1 VWLSPDVFFNS
12 TEIDTYTDFQSEY
25 RSFLSVIIAPN
36 EEDMVSLRVRAHS
49 EVHATVASDILL
61 QLLTT
66 CESRD
71 VTLRSGEFSERFRV
85 SGLAFSYFL
94 AHSRNQRV
102 LRMFEFA
109 LDTCHCRAID
119 ALTRTDLQ
127 IKLDYCELTESGE
140 EILLECIRQNRGPTE
155 LLWCRI
161 DTRRLAGALQ
171 GNTSVTSLALH
182 EDCSDEEKLVLVQ
195 ALAEN
200 GGLVTLCLHGFPI
213 TDGIWIALWQSV
225 AHHPKLEKIIFSRYG
240 SAWRDGNTDAQK
252 TLRMQAM
259 VDALHVNTV
268 LLTIALTDN
277 HFDED
282 ILGSTVYPLLLANRY
297 RPRVG
302 AITEVEGAL
311 RRQLLGRALGSIS
324 RNPSLIWRF
333 LSANSNVRV
342 GPTPPEEREG
352 A

>member
-1 VWLSPDVFFNS
+1 
-12 TEIDTYTDFQSEY
+12 
-25 RSFLSVIIAPN
+25 
-36 EEDMVSLRVRAHS
+36 
-49 EVHATVASDILL
+49 
-61 QLLTT
+61 
-66 CESRD
+66 
-71 VTLRSGEFSERFRV
+71 
-85 SGLAFSYFL
+85 
-94 AHSRNQRV
+94 
-102 LRMFEFA
+102 
-109 LDTCHCRAID
+109 
-119 ALTRTDLQ
+119 
-127 IKLDYCELTESGE
+127 
-140 EILLECIRQNRGPTE
+140 
-155 LLWCRI
+155 
-161 DTRRLAGALQ
+161 
-171 GNTSVTSLALH
+171 
-182 EDCSDEEKLVLVQ
+182 
-195 ALAEN
+195 
-200 GGLVTLCLHGFPI
+200 
-213 TDGIWIALWQSV
+213 
-225 AHHPKLEKIIFSRYG
+225 
-240 SAWRDGNTDAQK
+240 
-252 TLRMQAM
+252 M